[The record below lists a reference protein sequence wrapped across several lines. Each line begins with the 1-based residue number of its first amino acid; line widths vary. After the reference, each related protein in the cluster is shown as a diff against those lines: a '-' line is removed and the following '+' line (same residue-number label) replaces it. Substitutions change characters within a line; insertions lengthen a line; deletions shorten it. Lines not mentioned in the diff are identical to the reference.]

1 MKPCRKSRFVFL
13 LSKNLNY
20 CWQLILQLGYIFTMS
35 NDEVIQ
41 SAYEI
46 LEQSILYYKGKPVG
60 TVAALQQPGLAAI
73 NYEECFIR
81 DFIPAALVFLA
92 DGKTEIVRNF
102 LETVLS
108 LKTSERTIAGHEIQP
123 GVMPASFRVV
133 IDAQGNESLQADFG
147 EKAIG
152 RVAPVDS
159 MMWWIIL
166 LHIYTNSTGDSS
178 LAKKPEFQNT
188 MRQILHL
195 CLKDTFEITP
205 ALLVPD
211 ACSMI
216 DRRMGIYG
224 HPLEIQALF
233 YGILKIIHE
242 LLEHDGSDNSLLIDT
257 IETREQALKS
267 YVRIFYWLDITRLND
282 IHRFATEEFGPD
294 SRNVLNVYPESIP
307 DWVTDW
313 LPNDCGYLVGNVGVG
328 RIDFRYFSLGN
339 LLSIIFGLS
348 TSEQAEKIMRLYEL
362 RWHELVGDMPV
373 KIIYPAM
380 EGLEWEVRTGCDP
393 KNVAW
398 SYQNGGNWPVLLW
411 PFVAAAL
418 KTGRADLAENAYEVA
433 TRIIARD
440 DWPEYY
446 DGRTG
451 RLIGR
456 RANLKQVWSASAVIL
471 SHKLLQDHSLLSIYP
486 H

>member
-1 MKPCRKSRFVFL
+1 M
-13 LSKNLNY
+13 
-20 CWQLILQLGYIFTMS
+20 YIFTMHDD
-35 NDEVIQ
+35 DEVLQ
-41 SAYEI
+41 SAYDI
-46 LEQSILYYKGKPVG
+46 LEQSILYFEGKPVG
-60 TVAALQQPGLAAI
+60 TIAALQQPNLAAA

-81 DFIPAALVFLA
+81 DFVPSALVFLA
-92 DGKTEIVRNF
+92 DGKFDIVKNF
-102 LETVLS
+102 LETVLT
-108 LKTSERTIAGHEIQP
+108 LKTRERMIAGHEIQP
-123 GVMPASFRVV
+123 GVMPASFRVNV
-133 IDAQGNESLQADFG
+133 DANGKETLQADFG

-166 LHIYTNSTGDSS
+166 LHVYTKSTGDST
-178 LAKKPEFQNT
+178 LAQQPDFQNT
-188 MRQILHL
+188 ICQVLHL

-233 YGILKIIHE
+233 YGVLNIAHE
-242 LLEHDGSDNSLLIDT
+242 LLVPTEENALLLKT
-257 IETREQALKS
+257 VQTREKALQS
-267 YVRIFYWLDITRLND
+267 YVRLFYWLDIARLND
-282 IHRFATEEFGPD
+282 IHRFSTEEFGPE

-307 DWVTDW
+307 NWVPDW

-339 LLSIIFGLS
+339 MLSILFGLS
-348 TSEQAEKIMRLYEL
+348 TNIQAEKIMRLHESRWEEL
-362 RWHELVGDMPV
+362 IGDMPL

-411 PFVAAAL
+411 SFVAAAL
-418 KTGRADLAENAYEVA
+418 KTGRADLAERAYDS
-433 TRIIARD
+433 TYRILAQD
-440 DWPEYY
+440 NWPEYY

-456 RANLKQVWSASAVIL
+456 RANLCQVWSATSLIL
-471 SHKLLQDHSLLSIYP
+471 SHKLIENPELITIYP
-486 H
+486 HTNDN

>member
-1 MKPCRKSRFVFL
+1 
-13 LSKNLNY
+13 
-20 CWQLILQLGYIFTMS
+20 MS
-35 NDEVIQ
+35 NEEVLK
-41 SAYEI
+41 SAYDI
-46 LEQSILYYKGKPVG
+46 LERSILYFEGKPVG
-60 TVAALQQPGLAAI
+60 TVAALQQPSLAAI

-81 DFIPAALVFLA
+81 DFIPSALVFLA
-92 DGKTEIVRNF
+92 DGKPDIVRNF
-102 LETVLS
+102 LETVLT
-108 LKTSERTIAGHEIQP
+108 LKTRERTIAGHEIQP
-123 GVMPASFRVV
+123 GVMPASFRVNV
-133 IDAQGNESLQADFG
+133 DAEGNESLLADFG

-166 LHIYTNSTGDSS
+166 LHIYTKSTGDTS
-178 LAKKPEFQNT
+178 LSKQPEFQNT

-233 YGILKIIHE
+233 FGILNIVHE
-242 LLEHDGSDNSLLIDT
+242 LLEADDENAQLLDT
-257 IETREQALKS
+257 IATRQQALKS
-267 YVRIFYWLDITRLND
+267 YVRIFYWLDIARLND
-282 IHRFATEEFGPD
+282 IHRFTTEEFGPE

-313 LPNDCGYLVGNVGVG
+313 LPNDAGYLVGNIGVG

-339 LLSIIFGLS
+339 MLSILFGLS
-348 TSEQAEKIMRLYEL
+348 TNEQAEKIMRLHEI
-362 RWHELVGDMPV
+362 RWDELVGDMPL

-398 SYQNGGNWPVLLW
+398 SYQNGGNWPVILW

-418 KTGRADLAENAYEVA
+418 KTGRADLAEHAYDVA
-433 TRIIARD
+433 TRVIARD
-440 DWPEYY
+440 NWPEYY
-446 DGRTG
+446 DGRSG
-451 RLIGR
+451 RLVGR
-456 RANLKQVWSASAVIL
+456 RANLTQVWSASAIIL
-471 SHKLLQDHSLLSIYP
+471 SHKLLQNPNMLSIYP
-486 H
+486 Q